1 MESCNVS
8 TVGLNV
14 CWARSRHD
22 RSPQCHRSNLEFLLL
37 GFTHMSSAATLFALL
52 LFFGADHKSPFC
64 AAWFILWSFGQ
75 PSTHSLPFGEPCPCQ
90 VPCPLR
96 ATCGHVGGSSWSSLP
111 AMWAV
116 GRGQAASADMESTRP
131 PLHFCSS
138 SCFPVGSELPIA
150 SQQVIL
156 LKLG

>member
-1 MESCNVS
+1 MGHIPRHTWAGATLLGRERAALCPSRSHMESCNVS

-75 PSTHSLPFGEPCPCQ
+75 PSTHSLPFGEPRPCQ
-90 VPCPLR
+90 VPFPLR
-96 ATCGHVGGSSWSSLP
+96 ARCGHDSRLQLELP
-111 AMWAV
+111 AC
-116 GRGQAASADMESTRP
+116 D
-131 PLHFCSS
+131 
-138 SCFPVGSELPIA
+138 VGSRQG
-150 SQQVIL
+150 S
-156 LKLG
+156 GCFC